1 MGELGPLVG
10 EPLALD
16 LVNTRARLPDQEFDF
31 LADLA
36 AMRHWLSCE
45 QDLPAHGRLTTVA
58 ESHLRSPTRADLEAV
73 RDLRDHAAS
82 AIARARRG
90 DPPATRDLRAINDAM
105 RAAPLRRELV
115 RDGEGRPRLSVAH
128 DGPRGTRIAAALA
141 ESVAE
146 LLADERVE
154 TVRNCEADFCILLF
168 LPAHPRRRWCNPAIC
183 GNRVRVARFHERRRS
198 RSGQS

>member
-1 MGELGPLVG
+1 MVEPGPLVG

-16 LVNTRARLPDQEFDF
+16 LVNTRARLPDQELDF

-36 AMRHWLSCE
+36 GLRRWLDCQRERLSTM
-45 QDLPAHGRLTTVA
+45 PASLIDA
-58 ESHLRSPTRADLEAV
+58 PAKADLAAV
-73 RDLRDHAAS
+73 RDLREHAAT

-90 DPPATRDLRAINDAM
+90 DQPTAGDVRAINEAM

-115 RDGEGRPRLSVAH
+115 REGEGRAKLTATH
-128 DGPRGTRIAAALA
+128 DGPRGTRVAAALA

-154 TVRNCEADFCILLF
+154 TVRNCAADFCVLLF

-198 RSGQS
+198 RSGR